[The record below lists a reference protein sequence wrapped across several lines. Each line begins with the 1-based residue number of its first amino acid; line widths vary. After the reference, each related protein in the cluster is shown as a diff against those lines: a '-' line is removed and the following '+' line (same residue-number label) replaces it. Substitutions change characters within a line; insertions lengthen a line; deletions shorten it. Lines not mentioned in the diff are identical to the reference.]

1 MSNFYFKEELFFS
14 LKPLKLKVIAEVK
27 KYESENK
34 INSELSHLLKSTS
47 LDNNESNNKL
57 PDLIDLAPLTYSK
70 TDLLASLDEN
80 WFQRTGV
87 VSEFK
92 KFKSLIYN
100 QIMIDFKGCWNY
112 REKK

>member
-1 MSNFYFKEELFFS
+1 MAVKLREKYTWKILDQFRNQVEFLSFFFSRMNFFS

-92 KFKSLIYN
+92 KI
-100 QIMIDFKGCWNY
+100 
-112 REKK
+112 